1 LTVQDIDALLKVLV
15 LDGEIEKLPAVRGV
29 LWDTSLQDVD
39 DGLDHPNSKKKRK
52 HRSSDDNVRS
62 TKRKRKKRTNS
73 SSEESSSDE
82 DESDRKPRRKRSKMG
97 SIDDESPDSEH
108 KRKKGSMALFADDS
122 SSDGRELQRK
132 KQGKKKSK
140 RKHTST
146 SDEDSPS
153 YDSDASRGI
162 HGNNK
167 AMKRSLSPIHTLF
180 FDDTDGMSHVYRA
193 VREERIRVGWTE
205 APCCLCPSFDFC
217 KEGGPVNPQEC
228 TYYGDWLT
236 GGSVVAIEDG
246 I

>member
-1 LTVQDIDALLKVLV
+1 MCSSSSQ
-15 LDGEIEKLPAVRGV
+15 LPAVRGV
-29 LWDTSLQDVD
+29 LWDASLQDVD

-62 TKRKRKKRTNS
+62 TKRKRKKKRTNS

-82 DESDRKPRRKRSKMG
+82 DESDRKPRRKRSKML
-97 SIDDESPDSEH
+97 SVDDESPDSEH
-108 KRKKGSMALFADDS
+108 KRKKGSTALFADDS

-132 KQGKKKSK
+132 KRRKKKSK
-140 RKHTST
+140 RKHTSS
-146 SDEDSPS
+146 SDEDSTS
-153 YDSDASRGI
+153 YDSDVSR
-162 HGNNK
+162 GNNK
-167 AMKRSLSPIHTLF
+167 MKRSPSPIHTLL
-180 FDDTDGMSHVYRA
+180 FDETDDGMSHVYRA
-193 VREERIRVGWTE
+193 VREERIPVGWTE

-236 GGSVVAIEDG
+236 GGSAVAIEDG

>member
-1 LTVQDIDALLKVLV
+1 M
-15 LDGEIEKLPAVRGV
+15 
-29 LWDTSLQDVD
+29 LWDASLQDVD

-52 HRSSDDNVRS
+52 HRLSDDNVRS
-62 TKRKRKKRTNS
+62 TKRKRKNRTNS

-82 DESDRKPRRKRSKMG
+82 DESGRKPRRKRSKMG

-108 KRKKGSMALFADDS
+108 KRKKGSTALFADDS
-122 SSDGRELQRK
+122 SSDGRESQRK

-153 YDSDASRGI
+153 YDSDASRGN

-205 APCCLCPSFDFC
+205 APCCLCPSFNFC

-236 GGSVVAIEDG
+236 GGSVIAIEDG